1 MDERNAQIEAGDLMP
16 RGGTAGTDGTEVGS
30 VRRQGIVMRRVT
42 GRSLRGDAERALVF
56 SSSGIGLMAYVA
68 QGFTQRLRGL
78 IGTRRGELRGASLL
92 FFRCASIHT
101 FGMSYPL
108 DVLLAGCDGQVLV
121 ASRSVQPCRLVS
133 ARDAVCALE
142 REASD
147 DPWPEAGDEI
157 RIVRLRVVGVKAPTG
172 EAGRGTYGKL
182 MAQRGISS
190 HDEHAR

>member
-1 MDERNAQIEAGDLMP
+1 MDERNAQIEAGDLTP
-16 RGGTAGTDGTEVGS
+16 HGGTAGTDGTEAGAA
-30 VRRQGIVMRRVT
+30 RRQGIVMRRVT

-68 QGFTQRLRGL
+68 QGFTQRLCGL
-78 IGTRRGELRGASLL
+78 IGTHRGDLQGASLL

-157 RIVRLRVVGVKAPTG
+157 RIVRLRVVGAKAPRGGT
-172 EAGRGTYGKL
+172 EMGTYGKL
-182 MAQRGISS
+182 MAQRGISF
-190 HDEHAR
+190 HDERAR

>member
-1 MDERNAQIEAGDLMP
+1 MDERNASMEEADPMP
-16 RGGTAGTDGTEVGS
+16 CEGAVETDGKATGAA
-30 VRRQGIVMRRVT
+30 RRQGIVTRRVT
-42 GRSLRGDAERALVF
+42 GRSLRGDAEKALVF

-68 QGFTQRLRGL
+68 QGFTQRLCGL
-78 IGTRRGELRGASLL
+78 IGTHRGDLQGASLL

-121 ASRSVQPCRLVS
+121 ASQSVQPCRLVS

-157 RIVRLRVVGVKAPTG
+157 RIVRLRVVGAKAPRGGT
-172 EAGRGTYGKL
+172 EMGTYGKL
-182 MAQRGISS
+182 MAQRGISF
-190 HDEHAR
+190 HDERAR